1 MHSTHSPT
9 MHRNKSGI
17 YSQSSLYIC
26 DVEVNIMDLVFGGL
40 IAYGGFKGFRKGVI
54 VELTSLLALVLG
66 IYGAIQLSGYVAEQ
80 LTYYIDWDKRYVDLA
95 SFGLTSAGIIFGV
108 SLLGKMLT
116 SLAKL
121 VMLNGVNQMLG
132 LLFGGLKLA
141 VFSGVILIFLMKAN
155 ALFGFI
161 PSEIIEQSL
170 LCDTLLVF
178 GEWIFDY
185 VPEGKA
191 KIDGLLES

>member
-1 MHSTHSPT
+1 MYLD
-9 MHRNKSGI
+9 KSGLC
-17 YSQSSLYIC
+17 SQSSLYIC
-26 DVEVNIMDLVFGGL
+26 DVEINMMDLVFGGL

-54 VELTSLLALVLG
+54 VELTSLLALELG
-66 IYGAIQLSGYVAEQ
+66 IYGAILFSGFVAEH
-80 LTYYIDWDKRYVDLA
+80 LTSYIDFDKRYVDLA
-95 SFGLTSAGIIFGV
+95 SFGLTSVGIIFGV

-121 VMLNGVNQMLG
+121 VMLNGVNRMLG

-170 LCDTLLVF
+170 LCDTLLGL

-191 KIDGLLES
+191 QIDGLLEN

>member
-1 MHSTHSPT
+1 ML
-9 MHRNKSGI
+9 RYKSGI

-66 IYGAIQLSGYVAEQ
+66 IYGAIHFSGYVAEQ
-80 LTYYIDWDKRYVDLA
+80 LTSYIDLDKRYVDLA

-121 VMLNGVNQMLG
+121 VMLNGVNRMLG
-132 LLFGGLKLA
+132 LVFGGLKLA

-170 LCDTLLVF
+170 FCDTLLGL

-191 KIDGLLES
+191 QIDGFLES

>member
-9 MHRNKSGI
+9 MHCDKSGI

-66 IYGAIQLSGYVAEQ
+66 IYGAIHFSGYVAEQ
-80 LTYYIDWDKRYVDLA
+80 LTSYIDWDKRYVDLA
-95 SFGLTSAGIIFGV
+95 SFGLTSVGIIFGV

-121 VMLNGVNQMLG
+121 VMLNGVNRMLG

-170 LCDTLLVF
+170 LCETLLSL

-191 KIDGLLES
+191 QIDGLLES

>member
-9 MHRNKSGI
+9 MHCNKSGI

-66 IYGAIQLSGYVAEQ
+66 IYGAIHFSSYMAEQ
-80 LTYYIDWDKRYVDLA
+80 LTSYIDWDKRYVDLA
-95 SFGLTSAGIIFGV
+95 SFGLTSVGIIFGV

-121 VMLNGVNQMLG
+121 VMLNGVNRMLG

-170 LCDTLLVF
+170 LCETLLGL

-191 KIDGLLES
+191 QIDGLLES

>member
-1 MHSTHSPT
+1 MHSTDSPT
-9 MHRNKSGI
+9 MHRDKSGI

-26 DVEVNIMDLVFGGL
+26 DVEINIMDLVFGGL

-54 VELTSLLALVLG
+54 VELASLLALVLG
-66 IYGAIQLSGYVAEQ
+66 IYGAIHFSGYVAEQ
-80 LTYYIDWDKRYVDLA
+80 LTSYIDWDKRYVDLA
-95 SFGLTSAGIIFGV
+95 SFGLTSVGIIFGV

-121 VMLNGVNQMLG
+121 VMLNGVNRMLG

-170 LCDTLLVF
+170 LCETLLGL

-191 KIDGLLES
+191 QIDGLLES

>member
-1 MHSTHSPT
+1 MHSAHSPT
-9 MHRNKSGI
+9 MCRDKSGL

-26 DVEVNIMDLVFGGL
+26 DVEINIMDLVFGGL

-66 IYGAIQLSGYVAEQ
+66 IYGAILFSGFVAEH
-80 LTYYIDWDKRYVDLA
+80 LTSYIDFDKGYVDLA
-95 SFGLTSAGIIFGV
+95 SFGLTSVGIIFGV

-121 VMLNGVNQMLG
+121 VMLNGVNRMLG

-141 VFSGVILIFLMKAN
+141 VFSGVVLIFMMKAN

-161 PSEIIEQSL
+161 PSKIIEQSL
-170 LCDTLLVF
+170 LCDTLLDL

-185 VPEGKA
+185 IPEGKA
-191 KIDGLLES
+191 EIDGLLEN

>member
-9 MHRNKSGI
+9 MHCDKSGI

-66 IYGAIQLSGYVAEQ
+66 IYGAIHFSGYVAEQ

-95 SFGLTSAGIIFGV
+95 SFGLTSVGIIFGV

-121 VMLNGVNQMLG
+121 VMLNGVNRMLG

-170 LCDTLLVF
+170 LCDTLLGL

-191 KIDGLLES
+191 QIDGLLES

>member
-1 MHSTHSPT
+1 MHSTDSPT
-9 MHRNKSGI
+9 MQRDKSGI

-95 SFGLTSAGIIFGV
+95 SFGLTSVGIIFGV

-121 VMLNGVNQMLG
+121 VMLNGVNRMLG

>member
-9 MHRNKSGI
+9 MHCDKSGI

-66 IYGAIQLSGYVAEQ
+66 IYGAIHFSGYVAEQ
-80 LTYYIDWDKRYVDLA
+80 LTSYIDWDKRYVDLA
-95 SFGLTSAGIIFGV
+95 SFGLTSVGIIFGV

-121 VMLNGVNQMLG
+121 VMLNGVNRMLG

-170 LCDTLLVF
+170 LCETLLGL

-191 KIDGLLES
+191 QIDRLLES

>member
-9 MHRNKSGI
+9 MHCDKSGI

-66 IYGAIQLSGYVAEQ
+66 IYGAIHFSGYVAEQ
-80 LTYYIDWDKRYVDLA
+80 LTSYIDWDKRYVDLA
-95 SFGLTSAGIIFGV
+95 SFGLTSVGIIFGV

-121 VMLNGVNQMLG
+121 VMLNGVNRMLG

-170 LCDTLLVF
+170 LCETLLGL

-191 KIDGLLES
+191 QIDGLLES

>member
-9 MHRNKSGI
+9 MCLDKSGLC
-17 YSQSSLYIC
+17 SQSSLYIC
-26 DVEVNIMDLVFGGL
+26 DVEINIMDLVFGGL

-66 IYGAIQLSGYVAEQ
+66 IYGAILFSGFVAEH
-80 LTYYIDWDKRYVDLA
+80 LTSYIDFDKRYVDLA
-95 SFGLTSAGIIFGV
+95 SFGLTSVGIIFGV

-121 VMLNGVNQMLG
+121 VMLNGVNRMLG

-141 VFSGVILIFLMKAN
+141 VFSGVVLIFLMKAN

-161 PSEIIEQSL
+161 PSKIIEQSL
-170 LCDTLLVF
+170 LCDTLLGL

-185 VPEGKA
+185 IPEGKEE
-191 KIDGLLES
+191 IDGLLET

>member
-9 MHRNKSGI
+9 MCRDKSGL

-26 DVEVNIMDLVFGGL
+26 DVEINIMDLVFGGL

-66 IYGAIQLSGYVAEQ
+66 IYGAILFSGFVAEH
-80 LTYYIDWDKRYVDLA
+80 LTSYIDFDKRYVDLA
-95 SFGLTSAGIIFGV
+95 SFGLTSVGIIFGV

-121 VMLNGVNQMLG
+121 VMLNGVNRMLG

-141 VFSGVILIFLMKAN
+141 VFSGVVLIFLMKAN

-161 PSEIIEQSL
+161 PSKIIEQSM
-170 LCDTLLVF
+170 LCDTLLGL

-185 VPEGKA
+185 IPEGKA
-191 KIDGLLES
+191 EIDGLLEN

>member
-1 MHSTHSPT
+1 
-9 MHRNKSGI
+9 
-17 YSQSSLYIC
+17 
-26 DVEVNIMDLVFGGL
+26 MDLVFGGL

-66 IYGAIQLSGYVAEQ
+66 IYGAIHFSGYVAEQ
-80 LTYYIDWDKRYVDLA
+80 LTSYIDWDKRYVDLV
-95 SFGLTSAGIIFGV
+95 SFGLTSVGIIFGV

-121 VMLNGVNQMLG
+121 VMLNGVNRMLG

-170 LCDTLLVF
+170 LCETLLGL
-178 GEWIFDY
+178 GESIFDY

-191 KIDGLLES
+191 QIDGLLES

>member
-9 MHRNKSGI
+9 MHCDKSGI

-54 VELTSLLALVLG
+54 VELASLLALVLG
-66 IYGAIQLSGYVAEQ
+66 IYGAIHFSGYVAEQ
-80 LTYYIDWDKRYVDLA
+80 LTSYIDWDKRYVDLA
-95 SFGLTSAGIIFGV
+95 SFGLTSVGIIFGV

-121 VMLNGVNQMLG
+121 VMLNGVNRMLG

-170 LCDTLLVF
+170 LCETLLGL

-191 KIDGLLES
+191 QIDGLLES

>member
-9 MHRNKSGI
+9 MYLDKSGI

-26 DVEVNIMDLVFGGL
+26 DVEINIMDLVFGGL

-121 VMLNGVNQMLG
+121 VMLNGVNRMLG

-170 LCDTLLVF
+170 LCDTLLGL

-191 KIDGLLES
+191 QIDGLLEN

>member
-9 MHRNKSGI
+9 MHCNKSGI

-66 IYGAIQLSGYVAEQ
+66 IYGAIHFSGYVAEQ
-80 LTYYIDWDKRYVDLA
+80 LTSYIDWDKRYVDLA
-95 SFGLTSAGIIFGV
+95 SFGLTSVGIIFGV

-121 VMLNGVNQMLG
+121 VMLNGVNRMLG

-170 LCDTLLVF
+170 LCETLLGL

-191 KIDGLLES
+191 QIDGLLES

>member
-9 MHRNKSGI
+9 MRRNKSWI

-54 VELTSLLALVLG
+54 VELTSLLAMVLG
-66 IYGAIQLSGYVAEQ
+66 IYGAIHFSGYVAEQ
-80 LTYYIDWDKRYVDLA
+80 LTYYINWDKRYVDLA

-121 VMLNGVNQMLG
+121 VMLNGVNRMLG

-170 LCDTLLVF
+170 LCDTLLGL

-185 VPEGKA
+185 IPEGKA
-191 KIDGLLES
+191 EIDGLLET

>member
-9 MHRNKSGI
+9 MCLDKSGLC
-17 YSQSSLYIC
+17 SQSSLYIC
-26 DVEVNIMDLVFGGL
+26 DVEINIMDLVFGGL

-66 IYGAIQLSGYVAEQ
+66 IYGAILFSGFVAEH
-80 LTYYIDWDKRYVDLA
+80 LTSYIDFDKRYVDLA
-95 SFGLTSAGIIFGV
+95 SFGLTSVGIIFGV

-121 VMLNGVNQMLG
+121 VMLNGVNRMLG

-141 VFSGVILIFLMKAN
+141 VFSGVVLIFLMKAN

-161 PSEIIEQSL
+161 PSKIIEQSL
-170 LCDTLLVF
+170 LCDTLLGL

-185 VPEGKA
+185 IPEGKA
-191 KIDGLLES
+191 EIDGLLET

>member
-9 MHRNKSGI
+9 MHCDKSGI

-66 IYGAIQLSGYVAEQ
+66 IYGAIHFSGYVAEQ
-80 LTYYIDWDKRYVDLA
+80 LTSYIDWDKRYVDLA
-95 SFGLTSAGIIFGV
+95 SFGLTSVGIIFGV

-121 VMLNGVNQMLG
+121 VMLNGVNRMLG

-170 LCDTLLVF
+170 LCDTLLGL

-191 KIDGLLES
+191 QIDGLLES

>member
-9 MHRNKSGI
+9 MHCNKSGI

-66 IYGAIQLSGYVAEQ
+66 IYGAIHFSGYVAEQ
-80 LTYYIDWDKRYVDLA
+80 LTSYIDWDKRYVDLA
-95 SFGLTSAGIIFGV
+95 SFGLTSVGIIFGV

-121 VMLNGVNQMLG
+121 VMLNGVNRMLG

-170 LCDTLLVF
+170 LCDTLLGL

-191 KIDGLLES
+191 QIDGLLES

>member
-1 MHSTHSPT
+1 MYSTHSPT
-9 MHRNKSGI
+9 MLLYKSGI

-66 IYGAIQLSGYVAEQ
+66 IYGAIHFSGYVAEQ
-80 LTYYIDWDKRYVDLA
+80 LTSYIDLDKRYVDLA

-121 VMLNGVNQMLG
+121 VMLNGVNRMLG
-132 LLFGGLKLA
+132 LVFGGLKLA

-170 LCDTLLVF
+170 FCDTLLGL

-191 KIDGLLES
+191 QIDGFLES

>member
-9 MHRNKSGI
+9 MHCNKSRI

-66 IYGAIQLSGYVAEQ
+66 IYGAIHFSGYVAEQ
-80 LTYYIDWDKRYVDLA
+80 LTSYIDWDKRYVDLA
-95 SFGLTSAGIIFGV
+95 SFGLTSVGIIFGV

-121 VMLNGVNQMLG
+121 VMLNGVNRMLG

-170 LCDTLLVF
+170 LCETLLGL

-191 KIDGLLES
+191 QIDGLLES

>member
-9 MHRNKSGI
+9 MHCNKSGI

-66 IYGAIQLSGYVAEQ
+66 IYGAIHFSGYVAEQ
-80 LTYYIDWDKRYVDLA
+80 LTSYIDWDKRYVDLA
-95 SFGLTSAGIIFGV
+95 SFGLTSVGIIFGV

-121 VMLNGVNQMLG
+121 VMLNGVNRMLG

-141 VFSGVILIFLMKAN
+141 VFSGVILIFFMKAN

-170 LCDTLLVF
+170 LCETLLGL

-191 KIDGLLES
+191 QIDGFLES